1 MSLEQAIQNLA
12 DAINNH
18 ADAIRQTGQTLL
30 PLNEVPGTVEE
41 TTDKPAEEPKEGKSG
56 GKGKATPAKTETP
69 KEEAKKPAE
78 EPKKEETEDDAPEVT
93 LDDLRKVGTALVAE
107 GKKLDFLAYLKEAF
121 DAPNIGTL
129 KSEQYPECLAGLEEL
144 LGKKLSEI
152 AD

>member
-1 MSLEQAIQNLA
+1 MSLEQTIQNLA

-30 PLNEVPGTVEE
+30 PLNEVPGAIEE
-41 TTDKPAEEPKEGKSG
+41 TTDKPAEEPKKGKSG
-56 GKGKATPAKTETP
+56 GKGKKTPAKTETP

-78 EPKKEETEDDAPEVT
+78 EPKKEEAEDNAPEVT

-107 GKKLDFLAYLKEAF
+107 GKKTEFLAYLKDEL
-121 DAPNIGTL
+121 DAPNISAL
-129 KSEQYPECLAGLEEL
+129 KSEQYPECLAGIENL